1 MHDNREFTGVG
12 KTIIGITEH
21 NSHDINPFG
30 VASKM
35 NETNFSQTS
44 NKNIINS
51 IAYGSDGKAFG
62 VIPKETI
69 DLLVNPNEDWSSK

>member
-1 MHDNREFTGVG
+1 MHDNREFAGVG
-12 KTIIGITEH
+12 KAILGITEQ
-21 NSHDINPFG
+21 NSHDLNTFG
-30 VASKM
+30 VNNKM

-44 NKNIINS
+44 NKNIINF

-62 VIPKETI
+62 IISKETI